1 MLHAAKLSAFLTA
14 LELNGFVI
22 GLPERQRTFDLLMG
36 LMAGGM
42 MPDNSEQLCNMLGAV
57 LCRSAQQQIQFRR
70 EFAHHFGVWKGR
82 QPSIENAGAPTEPR
96 IAIGTLAEPAG
107 GAPTGRPHAYRQVV
121 VRAVVILVLLA
132 GLSAVLPKLMLDI
145 PFAPPD
151 LPSPSTLNFQAFH
164 NWLLSTLKG
173 PRAVIEGMQTTFG
186 PATLLL
192 VYVLFIAAT
201 LWVAAP
207 SRPFYAYM
215 SRRRLD
221 YRPQLVELLVKPAE
235 FNPFL
240 DRNFARRVQDLRRP
254 RLVDSHELD
263 VSASLSATIDH
274 GGLFSPVFSS
284 QRVAPEYLV
293 LIDRRSA
300 NDHVAQYADALV
312 EALRQMRLYVDRYTY
327 NSDFRRLH
335 AGGNAP
341 SITQGVGWLGR
352 ADLGV

>member
-1 MLHAAKLSAFLTA
+1 
-14 LELNGFVI
+14 
-22 GLPERQRTFDLLMG
+22 
-36 LMAGGM
+36 
-42 MPDNSEQLCNMLGAV
+42 
-57 LCRSAQQQIQFRR
+57 
-70 EFAHHFGVWKGR
+70 
-82 QPSIENAGAPTEPR
+82 
-96 IAIGTLAEPAG
+96 
-107 GAPTGRPHAYRQVV
+107 

-132 GLSAVLPKLMLDI
+132 GLSAVLPKLMEI
-145 PFAPPD
+145 PFAPPVD

-164 NWLLSTLKG
+164 SWLLSTLEG
-173 PRAVIEGMQTTFG
+173 PRAVIESMQTTFG

-192 VYVLFIAAT
+192 VYVVFIAAA
-201 LWVAAP
+201 LWVA

-240 DRNFARRVQDLRRP
+240 DRNFAHRVQDLRRP

-284 QRVAPEYLV
+284 RRVAPEYLV
-293 LIDRRSA
+293 LIDRRSV
-300 NDHVAQYADALV
+300 NDHIAQYADALV